1 MDISDR
7 VKALCEVKGI
17 SVRKLEQ
24 SLGIANATIRRWG
37 KVMPNA
43 QTLQDTAQ
51 YFGVT
56 VGYLLGESDDPS
68 AEYYIDPEVQA
79 ITQELKDRPEL
90 KVLFDASKDLK
101 KEDIELVLNMI
112 KRMK

>member
-7 VKALCEVKGI
+7 VRALCESKGI
-17 SVRKLEQ
+17 SFRKLEQ
-24 SLGIANATIRRWG
+24 ALGIGNGTIHRWG
-37 KVMPNA
+37 QVMPSA
-43 QTLQDTAQ
+43 LALQDVAQ

-56 VGYLLGESDDPS
+56 VGYLMGNSDDPTI
-68 AEYYIDPEVQA
+68 EYYIDPDVQA

-90 KVLFDASKDLK
+90 KILFDASKDLK

-112 KRMK
+112 ERMK